1 MKVTLD
7 LDRLLQEGQITP
19 EEHARFSELASRD
32 TTSLALNILV
42 AFGVIAVAGGALAL
56 LQSAEASIA
65 LGAVVGI
72 AGIVLDR
79 MEVERWRPLAI
90 ILLLIGALMFGG
102 GVVAL
107 TEGSVVGFGLLFVA
121 FGVSAFLANS
131 GLLVS
136 LSALALLATTG
147 GATGYSHAAYW
158 LGIEQPLLTIVVFG
172 ALSWFATKL
181 VLPPD
186 PEQLATIFSR
196 TCLFI
201 VNFGFWIGSLWG
213 DPLAFL
219 ARDEGYVS
227 YRPTVIPEWAFS
239 VTWAVGLVAVGV
251 WGARENRRWVV
262 NLAAV
267 FGAIHFYTQYFETL
281 DASPGSVLG
290 AGVVALAIAAGL
302 LRYNKA
308 SASRSP
314 DTASSPARTE
324 GRR

>member
-32 TTSLALNILV
+32 TASLALNILV
-42 AFGVIAVAGGALAL
+42 AFGVVAVAGGALAL
-56 LQSAEASIA
+56 LKSAEASIA
-65 LGAVVGI
+65 LGAVAGI

-79 MEVERWRPLAI
+79 MEAERWRPLAI

-107 TEGSVVGFGLLFVA
+107 TEGSVVGFSLLCVA
-121 FGVSAFLANS
+121 FGVSAVLANS

-136 LSALALLATTG
+136 LSALALLAASG

-158 LGIEQPLLTIVVFG
+158 LGIEQPLLTIVLFSVLGF
-172 ALSWFATKL
+172 FAYAL

-186 PEQLATIFSR
+186 RERLATIFSR

-213 DPLAFL
+213 DPLWNRSEAYSRYSDVMIEAWVF
-219 ARDEGYVS
+219 AVA
-227 YRPTVIPEWAFS
+227 WAI
-239 VTWAVGLVAVGV
+239 GLVAIGI
-251 WGARENRRWVV
+251 WGARTNRRWVV
-262 NLAAV
+262 NLAAI

-281 DASPGSVLG
+281 DASAGSVLG
-290 AGVVALAIAAGL
+290 AGVVALGIAAGL

-308 SASRSP
+308 VAERTSE
-314 DTASSPARTE
+314 PA
-324 GRR
+324 

>member
-7 LDRLLQEGQITP
+7 LDRLLQEGEITP

-42 AFGVIAVAGGALAL
+42 AFGVVAVSGGALAL
-56 LQSAEASIA
+56 LQSAEASIG
-65 LGAVVGI
+65 LGALVGI

-79 MEVERWRPLAI
+79 TEAERWRPLAI
-90 ILLLIGALMFGG
+90 ILLLIGALMFAG

-107 TEGSVVGFGLLFVA
+107 TEGSVMGFGLLFVA

-131 GLLVS
+131 GLLIS

-172 ALSWFATKL
+172 ALSAFAYALK
-181 VLPPD
+181 LPP
-186 PEQLATIFSR
+186 ERKRLATIFSR

-201 VNFGFWIGSLWG
+201 VNFGFWVGSLWG
-213 DPLAFL
+213 DPLRFFVDGAT
-219 ARDEGYVS
+219 RYSSPIIDEWV
-227 YRPTVIPEWAFS
+227 FS
-239 VTWAVGLVAVGV
+239 VTWAVGLVAVGI
-251 WGARENRRWVV
+251 WGTRANRRWVV
-262 NLAAV
+262 NVAAV

-281 DASPGSVLG
+281 DASAGSVLG

-302 LRYNKA
+302 FRYNKA
-308 SASRSP
+308 AADRP
-314 DTASSPARTE
+314 DAV
-324 GRR
+324 

>member
-32 TTSLALNILV
+32 TASLALNILV
-42 AFGVIAVAGGALAL
+42 AFGVVAVAGGALAL
-56 LQSAEASIA
+56 LQSAEASIG
-65 LGAVVGI
+65 LGAVTGI

-79 MEVERWRPLAI
+79 SEAEKWRPLAL

-107 TEGSVVGFGLLFVA
+107 TKGSVVGFGLLVVA

-136 LSALALLATTG
+136 LSALALLAASG

-158 LGIEQPLLTIVVFG
+158 LGIEQPLVTIVLFS
-172 ALSWFATKL
+172 ALSFFAYKL

-186 PEQLATIFSR
+186 PRRVATIFSR

-213 DPLAFL
+213 DPLHLFV
-219 ARDEGYVS
+219 EGATRTS
-227 YRPTVIPEWAFS
+227 APVIPEWVFA
-239 VTWAVGLVAVGV
+239 VVWAVGLVAVGV
-251 WGARENRRWVV
+251 WGARENHRWVV

-281 DASPGSVLG
+281 EASPGSVLG
-290 AGVVALAIAAGL
+290 AGLIALGIAAGL
-302 LRYNKA
+302 FRYNKA
-308 SASRSP
+308 VAAPASV
-314 DTASSPARTE
+314 PA
-324 GRR
+324 